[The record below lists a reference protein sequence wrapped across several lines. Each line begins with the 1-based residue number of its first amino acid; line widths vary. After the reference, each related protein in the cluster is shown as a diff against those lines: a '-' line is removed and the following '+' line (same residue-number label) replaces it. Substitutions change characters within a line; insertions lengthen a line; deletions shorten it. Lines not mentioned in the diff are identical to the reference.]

1 MSTLPTALTTASHA
15 PNARVSPVLPA
26 DADDTELVR
35 QWLAAKLAGG
45 LGIRPNTAHQY
56 ALEGRRLLWFA
67 QATGQR
73 LQQWDAAHAQAY
85 LTLLRNPPAHAIG
98 DTRAAGSPAWRPL
111 RGPLSEASARQSAL
125 IARSF
130 FGWLVKMAALRV
142 NPFPALPRPRR
153 ARGPGSQQHFLEL
166 DHLRAVF
173 DTLAA
178 RPTPAFWDRIQQARD
193 RLVIALA
200 FQTGLR
206 ASELAGL
213 SWRDFERRH
222 GKRGPYWV
230 VVIRAAKGGDA
241 QEVPCD
247 NAMAEIAR
255 FRRVLGLSPEP
266 RGTDTTAVIPAIPG
280 GVRKSTRA
288 HDRLT
293 LQRLLMRRIGTRQ
306 GIYGI
311 VRQAFAEAAAQLAAN
326 SDTELADK
334 LRRASTH
341 WLRHTAATQLLR
353 AGRLVTDVQR
363 VLRHRDINTTRTYT
377 HEALEDVAAA
387 VAGGLALPEEWK

>member
-1 MSTLPTALTTASHA
+1 MSTLPTAPKTAADTS
-15 PNARVSPVLPA
+15 NALPSPVLPA

-67 QATGQR
+67 QTTGRR
-73 LQQWDAAHAQAY
+73 LQQWDVAQTQAY
-85 LTLLRNPPAHAIG
+85 LMFLRQPPAHAVG
-98 DTRAAGSPAWRPL
+98 DVRMVNSAAWRPL

-130 FGWLVKMAALRV
+130 FGWLLKMAALRV

-173 DTLAA
+173 DTIAV
-178 RPTPAFWDRIQQARD
+178 RPTPAFWDRIKQARD

-206 ASELAGL
+206 ASELAAL
-213 SWRDFERRH
+213 RWADFERRQGRH
-222 GKRGPYWV
+222 GPYWL
-230 VVIRAAKGGDA
+230 VVIRQAKGGDA

-266 RGTDTTAVIPAIPG
+266 RSTDTAAVIPAIPG
-280 GVRKSTRA
+280 GARKSTRP

-293 LQRLLMRRIGTRQ
+293 LQRLLMRPVGTRQ
-306 GIYGI
+306 GVYGI
-311 VRQAFAEAAAQLAAN
+311 VRQAFAEAADRLAAR
-326 SDTELADK
+326 DDAELADK

-341 WLRHTAATQLLR
+341 WLRHTVATQLLR
-353 AGRLVTDVQR
+353 AGRMVTDVQR
-363 VLRHRDINTTRTYT
+363 VLRHRDINTTRRYT

-387 VAGGLALPEEWK
+387 VMGGLTLPD